1 VTAVVRASVFAT
13 LLVAAACGGGSVG
26 GAPTAPATP
35 ATPSVPAAPTPLRT
49 LAETRTLH
57 IGVGT
62 AIGTYFNRT
71 DAAGTQYMAVLK
83 REFNVVT
90 PENDLKFSA
99 VRPSRATFR
108 FARPDSMLEFAT
120 ANGMRMRG
128 HTLVWHNQLPSWLT
142 GGSWTPAEGVALLD
156 EHIASVVGH
165 YKGKIA
171 TWDVVNE
178 AFDDSGVPRTTFWS
192 TLIGPSYIA
201 QAFRSAAAADPSAK
215 LFYNDYNI
223 ETIGAKSNA
232 VLAMLA
238 GLKASGVPV
247 HGVGLQ
253 AHFIAGQTPSHD
265 ALVANMNRFAALG
278 LTIEITEL
286 DIRVPVP
293 ASAAA
298 LQTQAQNYAEVVRAC
313 LDVPA
318 CDMVVTWGFTD
329 LSSWVPSTFAGQ
341 GAALLFDE
349 SFQPKPAYTA
359 VNTLLAGA

>member
-1 VTAVVRASVFAT
+1 MTALVRASVLSA
-13 LLVAAACGGGSVG
+13 LLVAAACGGSADAGPAG
-26 GAPTAPATP
+26 PAAPTAPR
-35 ATPSVPAAPTPLRT
+35 VPAAPTPLRT
-49 LAETRTLH
+49 LAETRRLH

-62 AIGTYFNRT
+62 AIGSYFNRT
-71 DAAGTQYMAVLK
+71 DAAGTEYMAVLK

-99 VRPSRATFR
+99 LRPTRATFR

-142 GGSWTPAEGVALLD
+142 GGTWTQAEGVALLD
-156 EHIASVVGH
+156 EHIAAVVGH

-171 TWDVVNE
+171 AWDVVNE

-201 QAFRSAAAADPSAK
+201 QAFRSAAAADPGAR

-238 GLKASGVPV
+238 ELKASGVPV

-253 AHFIAGQTPSHD
+253 AHFIAGQAPSRD

-278 LTIEITEL
+278 LAIEITEL

-298 LQTQAQNYAEVVRAC
+298 LQTQAQNYADVVRAC

-318 CDMVVTWGFTD
+318 CDMVVAWGFTD

-359 VNTLLAGA
+359 VNALFAGS

>member
-1 VTAVVRASVFAT
+1 MNALVRRTELVL
-13 LLVAAACGGGSVG
+13 LLVAACGGTSGSAG
-26 GAPTAPATP
+26 PTGPSAPAM
-35 ATPSVPAAPTPLRT
+35 PSAPAAATPLRA
-49 LAETRTLH
+49 LAESRNLH

-62 AIGTYFNRT
+62 AIGSYFNRT
-71 DAAGTQYMAVLK
+71 DAVGAQYMALLK

-99 VRPSRATFR
+99 VRPTRGTFR

-128 HTLVWHNQLPSWLT
+128 HTLVWHNQLSTWLT
-142 GGSWTPAEGVALLD
+142 SGTWTQAEGVALLD
-156 EHIASVVGH
+156 EHISTVVGR

-171 TWDVVNE
+171 AWDVVNE
-178 AFDDSGVPRTTFWS
+178 AFNDDGSPRTTFWS
-192 TLIGPSYIA
+192 TLIGPAYVA
-201 QAFRSAAAADPSAK
+201 QAFRTAAAADPDAK

-223 ETIGAKSNA
+223 ETIGDKSNA
-232 VLAMLA
+232 VLSMLTE
-238 GLKASGVPV
+238 LKSAGVPV

-253 AHFIAGQTPSHD
+253 AHFVVGQTPSRD
-265 ALVANMNRFAALG
+265 ALVANMSRFAALG
-278 LTIEITEL
+278 LKIQITEL
-286 DIRVPVP
+286 DIRMPVP

-298 LQTQAQNYAEVVRAC
+298 LQTQAQNYADVVRAC

-318 CDMVVTWGFTD
+318 CDMVVSWGFTD
-329 LSSWVPSTFAGQ
+329 LSSWVPGVFAGQ

-359 VNTLLAGA
+359 VNAVLAGS

>member
-1 VTAVVRASVFAT
+1 MTALVRASVLSA
-13 LLVAAACGGGSVG
+13 LLVAAACGGSADAGPAG
-26 GAPTAPATP
+26 PAAPTAPR
-35 ATPSVPAAPTPLRT
+35 VPAAPTPLRT
-49 LAETRTLH
+49 LAETRRLH

-62 AIGTYFNRT
+62 AIGSYFNRA
-71 DAAGTQYMAVLK
+71 DAAGTEYMAVLK

-99 VRPSRATFR
+99 LRPTRATFR

-142 GGSWTPAEGVALLD
+142 GGTWTQAEGVALLD
-156 EHIASVVGH
+156 EHIAAVVGH

-171 TWDVVNE
+171 AWDVVNE

-201 QAFRSAAAADPSAK
+201 QAFRSAAAADPGAR

-238 GLKASGVPV
+238 ELKASGVPV

-253 AHFIAGQTPSHD
+253 AHFIAGQAPSRD

-278 LTIEITEL
+278 LAIEITEL

-298 LQTQAQNYAEVVRAC
+298 LQTQAQNYADVVRAC

-318 CDMVVTWGFTD
+318 CDMVVAWGFTD

-359 VNTLLAGA
+359 VNVLFAGS